1 MSPGTDA
8 KGQGKEP
15 VSRIRL
21 GTWKV
26 RLLETMEMSK
36 YRQMAQPSCTM
47 EGNGPESDVQEG
59 LLVMWESD
67 DCQVISK

>member
-1 MSPGTDA
+1 MDA

-15 VSRIRL
+15 MSRICL

-26 RLLETMEMSK
+26 HLLETMEMSK
-36 YRQMAQPSCTM
+36 YRQMAQPSCTT

-59 LLVMWESD
+59 LSEMWESGD
-67 DCQVISK
+67 YQVIGK

>member
-1 MSPGTDA
+1 MSLGTDA

-15 VSRIRL
+15 MSRICL

-26 RLLETMEMSK
+26 HLLETMEMSK
-36 YRQMAQPSCTM
+36 YRQMARTT

-59 LLVMWESD
+59 LSVMWESD
-67 DCQVISK
+67 DYQVISK